1 MTVVPVMSPERV
13 IRLTT
18 AVAVIGIAAVA
29 AVASDEHAN
38 ALVRR
43 RGEVGWTARLIPA
56 AR

>member
-43 RGEVGWTARLIPA
+43 RGGVGWTARLIPA